1 MLEILAYAIGVMYT
15 PGPIN
20 LLGLHSGLNGKTREH
35 MGFFAGVG
43 CAMLSL
49 FVFLGF
55 LGLKFIN
62 PSLLPYISLI
72 GCSYIVYIAWK
83 VLHTNVNVSEKTASV
98 SILSFTNG
106 LIMQLLNPKALV
118 ATMPISTIQFPAVGI
133 SGSSIVIW
141 SIGLAILAFGAP
153 SSYSLAGMAMG
164 KRIENPIY
172 FKTFNVLMFALLIFV
187 ATSIGYEHVYRAL
200 LESHY

>member
-35 MGFFAGVG
+35 IGFFAGVG
-43 CAMLSL
+43 CAMLIL
-49 FVFLGF
+49 FIFLGF

-62 PSLLPYISLI
+62 PSLLPYMSLI
-72 GCSYIVYIAWK
+72 GCIYIVYIAWK
-83 VLHTNVNVSEKTASV
+83 VFRANINISDNKANV
-98 SILSFTNG
+98 SILSFNNG
-106 LIMQLLNPKALV
+106 LFMQLLNPKALV
-118 ATMPISTIQFPAVGI
+118 ATMPISTIQFPAAGI
-133 SGSSIVIW
+133 SGSAIVVW
-141 SIGLAILAFGAP
+141 SACLALLAFGAP
-153 SSYSLAGMAMG
+153 GSYSLAGMVMG

-172 FKTFNVLMFALLIFV
+172 FKTFNFLMSALLIFV

>member
-43 CAMLSL
+43 CAMLIL

>member
-43 CAMLSL
+43 CAMLIL

-98 SILSFTNG
+98 SVLSFTNG